1 MEQTALA
8 NDLLDG
14 MKSISEF
21 LGQPE
26 RRTYYLAEKGL
37 LEGVFKQGNRWVGL
51 KSVIREGYAKR
62 SRGAANSGNFVFA
75 GQPGHQGI
83 SA

>member
-8 NDLLDG
+8 DDILDG
-14 MKSISEF
+14 VKAISEF

-37 LEGVFKQGNRWVGL
+37 LDGVFKQGNRWVGL
-51 KSVIREGYAKR
+51 RSVMREGYAKR
-62 SRGAANSGNFVFA
+62 SRGIA
-75 GQPGHQGI
+75 
-83 SA
+83 

>member
-51 KSVIREGYAKR
+51 KSVIREG
-62 SRGAANSGNFVFA
+62 
-75 GQPGHQGI
+75 
-83 SA
+83 

>member
-62 SRGAANSGNFVFA
+62 SRGAAA
-75 GQPGHQGI
+75 
-83 SA
+83 